1 MLYGPQKADKSI
13 CEQWRQLLLQYCKLD
28 TLVMVLI
35 DWHWEMGLNRESMY

>member
-1 MLYGPQKADKSI
+1 MIAHSSLIKPCCTVRK
-13 CEQWRQLLLQYCKLD
+13 QLLLQYCKLD